1 MSPDVNDPGFRAIH
15 FDELVKSY
23 KEQVKGLY
31 EGGSDI
37 LFIETVFD
45 TLNAKAALMAIDNY
59 FEENNV
65 SIPVMLSG
73 TIIDKSGRTLSGQ
86 TVNAFLISI
95 SLSTS

>member
-15 FDELVKSY
+15 FDELSY

-45 TLNAKAALMAIDNY
+45 RNLMAI
-59 FEENNV
+59 
-65 SIPVMLSG
+65 
-73 TIIDKSGRTLSGQ
+73 IILKK
-86 TVNAFLISI
+86 
-95 SLSTS
+95 